1 MTTTLNQR
9 VEALRRFNRFYT
21 KRIGVLREGLLDSPF
36 PLPEARVIYELA
48 NRRQTT
54 ASELC
59 SQLAIDAGYL
69 SRILRRFRNQGFIIQ
84 RQSETDGRRRLIRIT
99 ERGRKAFMLLDQRS
113 RDENA
118 SLLQD
123 LGDSDQRKLL
133 AAMETIEGLLVSGA
147 APARAYVLRTHE
159 PGDMGWV
166 VQRHGALYAEE
177 YGWDQTFESLVARVT
192 AEFIDNFQPA
202 RERCWL
208 AEIQGDIVGSIFVVE
223 KTKTIAKLRLMI
235 VDPRARGM
243 GIGRRLVDEA
253 IRFATRHGYRRMTL
267 WTMNVLLPA
276 RHIYS
281 TSGFELLSE
290 KPVSSFGRDLI
301 SETWELDLRA
311 RDMQ

>member
-1 MTTTLNQR
+1 MPTTLNQR

-21 KRIGVLREGLLDSPF
+21 KQIGVLREGLLDSPF
-36 PLPEARVIYELA
+36 PLPEAGVIYELA

-59 SQLAIDAGYL
+59 RPLAIDAGYL
-69 SRILRRFRNQGFIIQ
+69 SRILRRFRNQGLIIQ
-84 RQSETDGRRRLIRIT
+84 RQSETDGRRRLIRLT
-99 ERGRKAFMLLDQRS
+99 DRGRKAFMLLDRRS
-113 RDENA
+113 RNENA

-147 APARAYVLRTHE
+147 APARVYVLRTHE

-202 RERCWL
+202 REQCWL

-243 GIGRRLVDEA
+243 GIGRRLVNEA

-276 RHIYS
+276 RYIYS
-281 TSGFELLSE
+281 TSGFELVAE
-290 KPVSSFGRDLI
+290 KPVRSFGRDLI